1 MIEVSAKDIGKVLA
15 TDDKTRRRAMH
26 VGLRRA
32 AHIGRGILVQQA
44 TNRGKIDRGQYRA
57 AFRIVREHGARALD
71 RRQGA
76 TYTILNDAPY
86 AGVIELGAR
95 PHKVSEAGREAIRE
109 WVRRKVLGF
118 SASEADE
125 NAIVDEI
132 TMGIVKKLE
141 IKGQQGTFIVRD
153 SLPILRDV
161 AAIEIRRAI
170 SERMP

>member
-1 MIEVSAKDIGKVLA
+1 MIVVDAKDIGKVLA
-15 TDDKTRRRAMH
+15 KDDKTRRRAMH

-32 AHIGRGILVQQA
+32 AHRGRGLLVQRA
-44 TNRGKIDRGQYRA
+44 KERGKIDRGQYRA
-57 AFRIVREHGARALD
+57 AFRVVREEGVRALD
-71 RRQGA
+71 KRQGA

-109 WVRRKVLGF
+109 WVRRKVFGF

-125 NAIVDEI
+125 NAIVDQM

-141 IKGQQGTFIVRD
+141 FKGQKGTFIVSD
-153 SLPILRDV
+153 SLPALRDIV
-161 AAIEIRRAI
+161 DEEISRAI
-170 SERMP
+170 SERIP